1 MRNMLDRSLGAAD
14 FGGFWRHWNPI
25 WSYGLARYIMAP
37 LNRKISFPAALVATF
52 AASGLLH
59 DFVIMAMRG
68 ELALLFTP
76 WFVLC
81 AMLVV
86 LGDRFGWR
94 IPQKPWATRAAL
106 NLFQLASTGGVAML
120 TMNTLGLW

>member
-1 MRNMLDRSLGAAD
+1 MRNMLDRSLGAAN

-37 LNRKISFPAALVATF
+37 LTRAIPFPAALVLTF
-52 AASGLLH
+52 AASGLVH
-59 DFVIMAMRG
+59 DLVIMALRR

-81 AMLVV
+81 ALLVV
-86 LGDRFGWR
+86 LGNRLGWR
-94 IPQKPWATRAAL
+94 VTHKPWAVRAAL
-106 NLFQLASTGGVAML
+106 NLFQLAATAGIAMF
-120 TMNTLGLW
+120 TMDKFGLW